1 LKSIGITSGRALL
14 RYNVVVLSDEDRIEL
29 EEKLA
34 KETER
39 RKKLE
44 EIYSKQKVENEHRA
58 QLEAEREKVDFE

>member
-1 LKSIGITSGRALL
+1 ML

-58 QLEAEREKVDFE
+58 RLEAEREKVSFE